1 MEVMI
6 LSLPIPCIWA
16 MTMPVRHKLAVSGI
30 FLLGLLTVCSSIA
43 KVVVFNRVNYL
54 GANGDPDFS
63 YLYTPTVYWPMVE
76 SSLGIVGACL
86 PLLRPLFSRGSGSGV
101 KGLGQVRN
109 LRSVR
114 QSARLASIDGSSP
127 ELKPWADGSVSDG
140 KSGSVSTIRKLV
152 PSALV
157 PLSEERLNNDVFV
170 EEKWAKRTERA
181 DDNV

>member
-1 MEVMI
+1 MI

-16 MTMPVRHKLAVSGI
+16 MTVPARHKLAVSGI

-86 PLLRPLFSRGSGSGV
+86 PLLRPLFSRGSGG
-101 KGLGQVRN
+101 KGFGQVRD

-114 QSARLASIDGSSP
+114 PSAKLASTDGSSP
-127 ELKPWADGSVSDG
+127 ELKPWADDSMSDG

-157 PLSEERLNNDVFV
+157 PLSEERLNNNGFV
-170 EEKWAKRTERA
+170 EKKEVPRTERA
-181 DDNV
+181 DNNV

>member
-1 MEVMI
+1 MI

-16 MTMPVRHKLAVSGI
+16 MTMPARHKLAVSGI

-86 PLLRPLFSRGSGSGV
+86 PLLRPLFSRGSGG
-101 KGLGQVRN
+101 KGFGQVRD

-114 QSARLASIDGSSP
+114 PSAKLASTDGSSP
-127 ELKPWADGSVSDG
+127 ELKPWADDSMSNG

-157 PLSEERLNNDVFV
+157 PLSEERLNNNGVV
-170 EEKWAKRTERA
+170 EEKGMLGTGRA
-181 DDNV
+181 DNNV

>member
-16 MTMPVRHKLAVSGI
+16 MTMPARHKLAVSGI

-86 PLLRPLFSRGSGSGV
+86 PLLRPLFSRGSGG

-114 QSARLASIDGSSP
+114 QSGRLSSTDGSSP
-127 ELKPWADGSVSDG
+127 ELKPWADESMSDG

-152 PSALV
+152 PSALI
-157 PLSEERLNNDVFV
+157 PLSEERLNKNEFV
-170 EEKWAKRTERA
+170 EDKWAKRTEGA